1 MNASPTG
8 PITGCDL
15 YRLGS
20 LTRPLALD
28 AFGYLRP
35 AFSPEAA
42 RLSLELAAMTYTLSL
57 EPWMAAGW
65 DDFSIQIDDQLQSGL
80 VVPHSASGQHM
91 QDILSARRMRR
102 MQAALKERNP
112 ISQVISAMRQR
123 ERSDTIKAVCM
134 AHPLPQ
140 GKWMI
145 TIGFMGTGKRFYDW
159 FSNLRFTTQG
169 GFHKG
174 FHQLCDC
181 FENGLDE
188 IVFPRTAASLGLEKL
203 TLGDVLSE
211 LQSPNSRFRL
221 WMAGH
226 SQGSAVMQIFT
237 YRLITDWRV
246 LPQNMV
252 GYGFASPTV
261 VTGLPVAD
269 PAAYPLIHILNS
281 DDMVTRAGAIAHLGL
296 CLEYPA
302 NDELRKAV
310 YDLSDLPADVEAREM
325 LRPFFQQMT
334 DTPSILLHLSALL
347 ICLAQEKGEDGL
359 DAITGRR
366 WSLPF
371 VDKMMLQAGGK
382 AMDWLNLALNANRRG
397 YQDITGHPMDS
408 QQLSAL
414 CDAFRPVVR
423 ALPLRR
429 LMGALAA
436 YTMSPHHLNHEPDRT
451 HAPYAWIV
459 QNGLNDLRPFIW
471 RSQQQGPPQR
481 LYASAPKPSSRR
493 QSALPAMR
501 GKSRLSY
508 TAQRRSHLQHSHDEY
523 RSNRD

>member
-1 MNASPTG
+1 M
-8 PITGCDL
+8 
-15 YRLGS
+15 
-20 LTRPLALD
+20 
-28 AFGYLRP
+28 
-35 AFSPEAA
+35 
-42 RLSLELAAMTYTLSL
+42 
-57 EPWMAAGW
+57 
-65 DDFSIQIDDQLQSGL
+65 
-80 VVPHSASGQHM
+80 
-91 QDILSARRMRR
+91 
-102 MQAALKERNP
+102 
-112 ISQVISAMRQR
+112 
-123 ERSDTIKAVCM
+123 
-134 AHPLPQ
+134 
-140 GKWMI
+140 
-145 TIGFMGTGKRFYDW
+145 
-159 FSNLRFTTQG
+159 
-169 GFHKG
+169 
-174 FHQLCDC
+174 
-181 FENGLDE
+181 
-188 IVFPRTAASLGLEKL
+188 
-203 TLGDVLSE
+203 LSE

-382 AMDWLNLALNANRRG
+382 AMDWLNLALMDYYGKDR
-397 YQDITGHPMDS
+397 ITVS
-408 QQLSAL
+408 
-414 CDAFRPVVR
+414 
-423 ALPLRR
+423 
-429 LMGALAA
+429 
-436 YTMSPHHLNHEPDRT
+436 EP
-451 HAPYAWIV
+451 
-459 QNGLNDLRPFIW
+459 
-471 RSQQQGPPQR
+471 
-481 LYASAPKPSSRR
+481 
-493 QSALPAMR
+493 
-501 GKSRLSY
+501 
-508 TAQRRSHLQHSHDEY
+508 EE
-523 RSNRD
+523 